1 MSRKIQI
8 AIGLLLSLGA
18 ASLLTFHTDV
28 RADLNTRLM
37 TEGLWA
43 IATLVVLAYVALVE
57 RLPLSSAGIRPP
69 SWRDVLIGAGSG
81 VALMIFT
88 AVIYLSLFPIVL
100 LTISISHTPNTLQM
114 PLWYRFI
121 LVTRLA
127 FTDEFLFR
135 SYAIERLDELGL
147 GKWIAGAISLAL
159 YVALHWSSWN
169 PVESIAMAFGGALL
183 TGLYLWRRNV
193 WVNMIARWMAE
204 GAGYLL
210 S

>member
-18 ASLLTFHTDV
+18 ASLLTIHTGV
-28 RADLNTRLM
+28 RADLNTRLV

-43 IATLVVLAYVALVE
+43 IATLVLLAYVALVE
-57 RLPLSSAGIRPP
+57 RLPLSSAGLRPL
-69 SWRDVLIGAGSG
+69 SWRDALIGAGG
-81 VALMIFT
+81 GAVLILWT
-88 AVIYLSLFPIVL
+88 VVIYLSLFPIL
-100 LTISISHTPNTLQM
+100 ILSISLSHTPNTLQM

-127 FTDEFLFR
+127 FADEFLFR
-135 SYAIERLDELGL
+135 GYAIERLNELGL

-159 YVALHWSSWN
+159 YIAVHWSSWN
-169 PVESIAMAFGGALL
+169 PVESIAMCFTGTAL

-210 S
+210 H